1 MSFDLSL
8 INAYL
13 EKNYVPEKCQIFRSL
28 KAKECICLDIEY
40 NINTST
46 FQEEVFKLIDKN
58 SYNDAEV
65 YKRAFISKQ
74 TFSKIRKDSFYHPDK
89 DTAIKICLGLK
100 LSLNEAI
107 SLLEKAGYTLSFSI
121 KRDLV
126 FRYFLLNKEYDV
138 LILNETLYKLDMPLL
153 SV

>member
-1 MSFDLSL
+1 MIDLSL
-8 INAYL
+8 INAYI
-13 EKNYVPEKCQIFRSL
+13 EDNYIPEKCKSFRSL
-28 KAKECICLDIEY
+28 KARECICLDSEY
-40 NINTST
+40 SINTST

-58 SYNDAEV
+58 NYNDAEV

-100 LSLNEAI
+100 LSLNDAI
-107 SLLEKAGYTLSFSI
+107 KLLEKAGYTLSFSI

-126 FRYFLLNKEYDV
+126 FRYFLLNKEYDI

>member
-1 MSFDLSL
+1 MSIDISL
-8 INAYL
+8 INAYI
-13 EKNYVPEKCQIFRSL
+13 EKNYVPEKCKTLRGL
-28 KAKECICLDIEY
+28 KAKECICFANEY
-40 NINTST
+40 NVNAST

-58 SYNDAEV
+58 NYNDADV

-74 TFSKIRKDSFYHPDK
+74 TFSKIRKDRLYHPDK